1 MKSYSDS
8 GNDIKKLLPY
18 AAGLLLAAAIVFT
31 VLGTTLLSK
40 SYVKRKFSDSR
51 VYVEITNEIRDKAE
65 KAYLKTDPPQEVRKE
80 LGDIMP
86 EVITEDAV
94 KQETDEVIDKLLSG
108 RKPEVDGSHLR
119 SSITSH
125 LSESLASRHLS
136 LSTSQTNEFIDRS
149 VETATDTIDITKYT
163 DKIPVKLGGG
173 AVRAIIF
180 ALLAAAALAGT
191 YILSYNKFVDMG
203 KALLVGGG
211 AALIAGIIVTS
222 GFDPSGMSLPLS
234 SLTKAAEELKSAV
247 TARCAIS
254 GLLFTAAGGGM
265 LFLGKRN

>member
-125 LSESLASRHLS
+125 LSESLA
-136 LSTSQTNEFIDRS
+136 
-149 VETATDTIDITKYT
+149 
-163 DKIPVKLGGG
+163 
-173 AVRAIIF
+173 
-180 ALLAAAALAGT
+180 
-191 YILSYNKFVDMG
+191 
-203 KALLVGGG
+203 
-211 AALIAGIIVTS
+211 
-222 GFDPSGMSLPLS
+222 
-234 SLTKAAEELKSAV
+234 
-247 TARCAIS
+247 
-254 GLLFTAAGGGM
+254 
-265 LFLGKRN
+265 